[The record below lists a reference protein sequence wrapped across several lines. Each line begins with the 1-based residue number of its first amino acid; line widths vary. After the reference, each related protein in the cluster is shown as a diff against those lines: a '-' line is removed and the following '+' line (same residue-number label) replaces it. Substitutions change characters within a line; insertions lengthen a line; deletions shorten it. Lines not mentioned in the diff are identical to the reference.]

1 MTTPRAIDTACDIS
15 PAEFKALVASS
26 SEPLLIKGLVAEWP
40 AVRCAQN
47 GQDAVDH
54 YIRQFYAGAGVGLF
68 TGEPGISGRFFYDDS
83 LTGFNFERSIEK
95 LDKVLDLIREH
106 ADAADPPSFYVG
118 STTVDTCLP
127 GFRTENDLDFGD
139 VSPLAS
145 IWIGNCSRISAHYDV
160 PDNVACV
167 VAGHRRFTL
176 FPPEQLE
183 NLYVGPVD
191 LTPAGQQIS
200 LVDFKQPDFERFPRF
215 RQALDQALIADLAPG
230 DALLIPSMWWHHVE
244 SFDSLNILVNYWWS
258 RSPEFAGPPVDVLY
272 HALLSLKCL
281 PPEQKKAW
289 QAMFDYYIF
298 GEEPD
303 IGHIP
308 EQGRGVLGALDETS
322 ARKLRALLL
331 KRLNR

>member
-1 MTTPRAIDTACDIS
+1 MTS
-15 PAEFKALVASS
+15 PQTINTIRDVSQAEFKSLVASS
-26 SEPLLIKGLVAEWP
+26 CDPVLIKGLAADWP
-40 AVRCAQN
+40 VVRSAQS
-47 GQDAVDH
+47 GPEAVDR

-68 TGEPGISGRFFYDDS
+68 TGEPDIGGRFFYDDS

-106 ADAADPPSFYVG
+106 AESSNPPSYYVG

-127 GFRTENDLDFGD
+127 GFRTENDLDFGEI
-139 VSPLAS
+139 SPLAS
-145 IWIGNCSRISAHYDV
+145 IWISNCSRISAHYDV
-160 PDNVACV
+160 PENVACV

-176 FPPEQLE
+176 FPPDQLE
-183 NLYVGPVD
+183 NLYVGPID
-191 LTPAGQQIS
+191 FTPAGQQIS

-215 RQALDQALIADLAPG
+215 RRALDKALVADLTAG
-230 DALLIPSMWWHHVE
+230 DALFIPSMWWHHVE

-258 RSPEFAGPPVDVLY
+258 RTPEFAGPPVDVLY

-289 QAMFDYYIF
+289 QAIFDYYIF

-308 EQGRGVLGALDETS
+308 EQGRGVLAALNETS

-331 KRLNR
+331 NRLNR